1 MEKPT
6 EEAPEAGKEQ
16 EKAPEKEKKK
26 ESLSLR
32 IQNSKVVI
40 WIGIISAVLGI
51 VGFVQAIVT
60 DSNKPELSVS
70 LNYHNRELQV
80 GQADTLLPTVKP
92 EEGVYEYIWKS
103 DNETAAMVSSTGV
116 VRLLAEGSATI
127 TLVVKDKKG
136 ETVQASCLYLIK
148 PCGTD
153 NKATPQPITAQPTP
167 TPQESSPIVTTGTK
181 KPAVTQENSSFSN
194 VLDLG
199 FATYEGGMRN
209 GQPHGNGTM
218 TFRMRHLIPGTVDC
232 EAASGEKV
240 IGSFREG
247 KINMGTWYR
256 NDGSQALVKL
266 GQKYGG
272 QPL

>member
-92 EEGVYEYIWKS
+92 RFSRCFFTSLLPPIFLMT
-103 DNETAAMVSSTGV
+103 DSSP
-116 VRLLAEGSATI
+116 GSA
-127 TLVVKDKKG
+127 
-136 ETVQASCLYLIK
+136 
-148 PCGTD
+148 
-153 NKATPQPITAQPTP
+153 
-167 TPQESSPIVTTGTK
+167 
-181 KPAVTQENSSFSN
+181 
-194 VLDLG
+194 
-199 FATYEGGMRN
+199 
-209 GQPHGNGTM
+209 
-218 TFRMRHLIPGTVDC
+218 
-232 EAASGEKV
+232 
-240 IGSFREG
+240 
-247 KINMGTWYR
+247 
-256 NDGSQALVKL
+256 
-266 GQKYGG
+266 
-272 QPL
+272 